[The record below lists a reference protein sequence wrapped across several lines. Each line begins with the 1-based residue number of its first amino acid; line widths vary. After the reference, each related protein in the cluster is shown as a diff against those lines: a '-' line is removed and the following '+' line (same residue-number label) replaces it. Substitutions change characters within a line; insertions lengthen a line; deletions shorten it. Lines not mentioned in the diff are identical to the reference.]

1 MTPRNPLD
9 KKVIVDRELFRAL
22 YLLAK
27 NASIGKLSDADA
39 ETCRELWKQELT
51 GWAAVPV
58 ELTDDHINVAWLN
71 IDDDL
76 ENKTLRNVHRAMLE
90 ASPPLPTGEK
100 Q

>member
-39 ETCRELWKQELT
+39 ETCRELWNQELT
-51 GWAAVPV
+51 G
-58 ELTDDHINVAWLN
+58 
-71 IDDDL
+71 
-76 ENKTLRNVHRAMLE
+76 
-90 ASPPLPTGEK
+90 
-100 Q
+100 

>member
-39 ETCRELWKQELT
+39 ETCRELWNQELT

-58 ELTDDHINVAWLN
+58 KMDLNMVFAFDKGINPKN
-71 IDDDL
+71 IFGVP
-76 ENKTLRNVHRAMLE
+76 NGYAAMLE